1 MKYMI
6 TLTLL
11 ISLLPANG
19 IEQALAE
26 RILSINEDLL
36 GSYAQPLV
44 NAFSTGVSTG
54 IFQSAYSH
62 DFLGFDVGVHLMSIH
77 IPEAAKYFDGVALI
91 CSLAI
96 DSTLAYYEVPLESL
110 STVFGP
116 DNELVIDVPGF
127 AVSIPTTIPGGFE
140 LSSTPLVMPQINV
153 GLILGTEIAVR
164 YVPFTFEG
172 TRMSFFGIGVK
183 QEMNKFPLFKPIP
196 LPIGIAI
203 GGAYQRFDIENA
215 HRNIIAKT
223 ATWNVQAIVS
233 KTIGPLEPMVGFG
246 IERTRAH
253 FNYIFEYEIPDTVN
267 WDPEERIT
275 VEQEVSVHLESQNR
289 YRMIVGCTLKLGPLH
304 LHYDYN
310 ITPYATHNVSMGVS
324 VR

>member
-1 MKYMI
+1 MKYVI
-6 TLTLL
+6 ILALL
-11 ISLLPANG
+11 VSILPANG
-19 IEQALAE
+19 IEQALGE
-26 RILSINEDLL
+26 RISSINENLL
-36 GSYAQPLV
+36 GSYIQPLL
-44 NAFSTGVSTG
+44 NAFGTGVSTG

-62 DFLGFDVGVHLMSIH
+62 DLLGFDVGVRLMSIH
-77 IPEAAKYFDGVALI
+77 IPEAAKYFDGIALI

-96 DSTLAYYEVPLESL
+96 DSTLTYSEVDLESL

-116 DNELVIDVPGF
+116 DSELVIDLPGF

-140 LSSTPLVMPQINV
+140 LSSAPLVMPQINV
-153 GLILGTEIAVR
+153 GLILGTEIAIR

-183 QEMNKFPLFKPIP
+183 QEMNRFPLFRPIP

-203 GGAYQRFDIENA
+203 GGAYQRFDIENDA
-215 HRNIIAKT
+215 RNIIART
-223 ATWNVQAIVS
+223 TTWNVQAIVS

-267 WDPEERIT
+267 WNPEDRIT
-275 VEQEVSVHLESQNR
+275 VEQEISVHLESQNR
-289 YRMIVGCTLKLGPLH
+289 YRTIVGCTLKLGLLH

-310 ITPYATHNVSMGVS
+310 ITPYATHNVSLGIS